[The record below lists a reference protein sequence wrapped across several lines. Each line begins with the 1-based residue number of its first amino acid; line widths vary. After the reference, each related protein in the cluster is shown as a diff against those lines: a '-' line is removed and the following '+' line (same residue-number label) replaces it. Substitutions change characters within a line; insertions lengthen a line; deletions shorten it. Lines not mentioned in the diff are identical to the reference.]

1 MVLKMT
7 RTERKQLRRF
17 GTTTKKAVEL
27 ERNRQLLMQ
36 ESLTKE
42 GTEARKRIRQLMT
55 VDCSPRLSAPR
66 EYTCRAKQSR
76 G

>member
-1 MVLKMT
+1 MT
-7 RTERKQLRRF
+7 RAERKQLQRF
-17 GTTTKKAVEL
+17 GTTTKKALEL
-27 ERNRQLLMQ
+27 EHGRQRLMQ

-55 VDCSPRLSAPR
+55 VDCSPRLSAPK

-76 G
+76 

>member
-1 MVLKMT
+1 MT
-7 RTERKQLRRF
+7 RTERKQLQRF
-17 GTTTKKAVEL
+17 GTTTKKALEL
-27 ERNRQLLMQ
+27 EQSRQRLMQ

-55 VDCSPRLSAPR
+55 VDCSPRISAPK

>member
-1 MVLKMT
+1 MT
-7 RTERKQLRRF
+7 RTERRQLQRF
-17 GTTTKKAVEL
+17 GTTTRKALEL
-27 ERNRQLLMQ
+27 EQSRQRLMQ

-55 VDCSPRLSAPR
+55 VDCSPRLSAPK